1 MYKVIGPDNKEYP
14 ADLPTLEA
22 WARAGNIAA
31 NTPLVDMNTGQRLQA
46 GQLLPLQ
53 PLFGMV
59 QNHAPAPAVVPPYGR
74 QQQGAVLSEQA
85 RTRPD
90 RATEKPPL
98 PVGRWVAALVALIVC
113 LGAGSLF
120 VLRSLKAAQEAR
132 AQGAAARLTRIKQT
146 MRNLARQYPAARFAF
161 YPEQSSTVTFN
172 APLTKAQVKTV
183 RFERAGESM
192 RVDVGLLGIRPEATD
207 PKVFVSLF
215 DERGRQLG
223 RAAIVDFVVANLNR
237 GEMRQVEDVMTLPA
251 GTAPVI
257 VAVDEGGEVYK
268 ASASA
273 PSFAP
278 TSAQIQQNLAQSA
291 QREAAAAQKFAADQA
306 EFLRRMQSVPDV
318 GTILVSTQ
326 RGINGDDLKI
336 TVGQTWHYQPFQVR
350 LQLAQTLWRIWAKIH
365 APSTPDQAY
374 ISLVDANGN
383 SVGGSSSMAGS
394 LVHVDK

>member
-1 MYKVIGPDNKEYP
+1 MSHTDAEMPVYCLNCKRLLQGV
-14 ADLPTLEA
+14 A
-22 WARAGNIAA
+22 ARRSC
-31 NTPLVDMNTGQRLQA
+31 P
-46 GQLLPLQ
+46 
-53 PLFGMV
+53 FC
-59 QNHAPAPAVVPPYGR
+59 GR
-74 QQQGAVLSEQA
+74 QQQGFVPSHQQ
-85 RTRPD
+85 RTRPPA
-90 RATEKPPL
+90 ATGKW
-98 PVGRWVAALVALIVC
+98 GVALLAVVVC
-113 LGAGSLF
+113 LSGGYFF
-120 VLRSLKAAQEAR
+120 VSRSLKAAQAAR
-132 AQGAAARLTRIKQT
+132 AQAAAVRLTRIKQA
-146 MRNLARQYPAARFAF
+146 MHNLARQYPAARFAL
-161 YPEQSSTVTFN
+161 YPEQSSTVAFN

-183 RFERAGESM
+183 RFIPDGGSV

-223 RAAIVDFVVANLNR
+223 RAAIVDFVLANLNR
-237 GEMRQVEDVMTLPA
+237 GETRQVEDVMTIPA

-268 ASASA
+268 AAASA
-273 PSFAP
+273 PTFAP
-278 TSAQIQQNLAQSA
+278 NGEQIRQNLALSA
-291 QREAAAAQKFAADQA
+291 QREAGAAQKFAADQA
-306 EFLRRMQSVPDV
+306 EFLRRMETVPEV

-326 RGINGDDLKI
+326 RGMSGDDLKI
-336 TVGQTWHYQPFQVR
+336 TVAQTWHYQPFQVR